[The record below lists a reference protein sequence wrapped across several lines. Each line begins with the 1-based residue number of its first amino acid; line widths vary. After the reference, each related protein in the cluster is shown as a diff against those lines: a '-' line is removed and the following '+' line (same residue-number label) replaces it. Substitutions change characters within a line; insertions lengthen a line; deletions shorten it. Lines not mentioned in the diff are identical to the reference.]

1 MPTHSSIRSVN
12 VDAMD
17 LRFANPQTYP
27 TIKSHP
33 TLKKE
38 PTQSDISTVA
48 ERHKAP
54 MGDQQ
59 VVQLGARGTGRG
71 TGNGGRGIVLQML
84 EVDQIDENTIRT
96 QRPAR

>member
-1 MPTHSSIRSVN
+1 MPTHSSTRSVN
-12 VDAMD
+12 VHAMD
-17 LRFANPQTYP
+17 PEVCKSPTYP

-33 TLKKE
+33 TLEKV

-59 VVQLGARGTGRG
+59 LVQLGARGTGRG
-71 TGNGGRGIVLQML
+71 TDNGGRGIVLQMP
-84 EVDQIDENTIRT
+84 EVDQIDENTIRA